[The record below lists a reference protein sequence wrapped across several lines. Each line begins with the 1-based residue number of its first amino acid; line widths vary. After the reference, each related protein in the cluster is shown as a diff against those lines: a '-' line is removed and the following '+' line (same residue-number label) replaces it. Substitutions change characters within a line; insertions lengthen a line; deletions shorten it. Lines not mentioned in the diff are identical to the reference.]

1 MVINL
6 PSALGELLNM
16 LGFNWPMSNEDTL
29 FDVGTAWMELPGE
42 IDGVLSGAGQ
52 HAETMFSENIG
63 DSIEA
68 FKTWWDSEDSPAKLL
83 QDGTVG
89 MCLTGGALMVCAGV
103 VLALK
108 IAVLIQLGILAVQI
122 AAAIAAAAATFGIA
136 SAALPALY
144 ALGRKIVGDLIQE
157 AVMRLLM

>member
-6 PSALGELLNM
+6 PPPLGELLNM
-16 LGFNWPMSNEDTL
+16 LGFNWPMSDEDAL
-29 FDVGTAWMELPGE
+29 FEVGNAWMELPGN
-42 IDGVLSGAGQ
+42 IDEVLSKAGQ
-52 HAETMFSENIG
+52 ETQTMFTENIG

-68 FKTWWDSEDSPAKLL
+68 FKTWWESEDSPAKIL
-83 QDGTVG
+83 QEGTVG
-89 MCLTGGALMVCAGV
+89 MCLTGAALMVCAAV

-108 IAVLIQLGILAVQI
+108 IAVIIQLAILAVQI

>member
-6 PSALGELLNM
+6 PAPLGELLNM
-16 LGFNWPMSNEDTL
+16 LGFNWPMSDEDKL
-29 FDVGTAWMELPGE
+29 FEVGNAWMELPGT
-42 IDGVLSGAGQ
+42 IDGVLSKVGQ
-52 HAETMFSENIG
+52 ETETLASENIG

-68 FKTWWDSEDSPAKLL
+68 FKTWWESEDSPAKIL

-89 MCLTGGALMVCAGV
+89 MCLTGAALMVCAAV

-144 ALGRKIVGDLIQE
+144 ALGRKIVSNLLQE
-157 AVMRLLM
+157 AVMKLLL